1 MKKKVFHK
9 PTTKKKK
16 KKILSS
22 EQLLLSQG
30 HILELGVGHRVQHMS
45 LVRSQQQL
53 CTLIVF
59 SPILLHCNKQ
69 CVIQYRIVVSTRN
82 TVFFSSLVVELG

>member
-1 MKKKVFHK
+1 MFFFF
-9 PTTKKKK
+9 
-16 KKILSS
+16 LSS